1 MRLELSTRT
10 GLGLRALRVLN
21 GQADPVA
28 RTDLADTLG
37 TTAAYLPQVL
47 APLIEAGWVDSKPGP
62 NGGYLPGKDAR
73 ALSICE
79 LIETMEGP
87 IVDGECIFRDGRCDE
102 AAPCVMH
109 VPWSRAREA
118 LMAELRSA
126 PAIE

>member
-10 GLGLRALRVLN
+10 GLGLRALRVLE
-21 GQADPVA
+21 GRDDPIS
-28 RTDLADTLG
+28 RSELADTLG

-47 APLIEAGWVDSKPGP
+47 APLIEAGWVVSKPGP
-62 NGGYLPGKDAR
+62 NGGYLPGRNAR
-73 ALSICE
+73 RLSICE

-109 VPWSRAREA
+109 VPWSRARDA
-118 LMAELRSA
+118 LMAELRA
-126 PAIE
+126 AKAIE